1 MELTISNLYWINI
14 QTLESLLDLTRIMFS
29 LPNKT
34 YRDIYNLLI
43 KGVDF
48 IVMANPWDD
57 LV

>member
-29 LPNKT
+29 QPNKT